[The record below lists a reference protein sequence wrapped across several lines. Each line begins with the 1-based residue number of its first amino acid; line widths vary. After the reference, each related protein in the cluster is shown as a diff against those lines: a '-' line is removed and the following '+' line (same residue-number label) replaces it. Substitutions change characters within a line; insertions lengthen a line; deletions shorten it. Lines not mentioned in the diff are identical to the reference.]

1 MVIVVQLFVVKIV
14 FSLEI
19 VIGLQV
25 IVIEDVNKDGMEVN
39 VINVKLCFLSFL
51 YFLYCESYIINII
64 MNFILIKFKKEIF
77 IKGYKCL
84 NLKVCII
91 YLC

>member
-1 MVIVVQLFVVKIV
+1 MVKIMLQCVSRVIIVVQVFVVKIV

-25 IVIEDVNKDGMEVN
+25 IVMEDVNKDGWEVN

-51 YFLYCESYIINII
+51 YFLYCESYI
-64 MNFILIKFKKEIF
+64 MNKKIF
-77 IKGYKCL
+77 Y
-84 NLKVCII
+84 
-91 YLC
+91 